1 MQIRLVVLTLTNR
14 PSVMLSSL
22 VTTSSPGPP
31 SDRILFLALVLRL
44 NIALLPLLLLRH
56 PGFVNSSVSY
66 SLLCIVPHWSTVA
79 TSALSTCQPTLSNIN
94 APSTLR
100 SIFTSCGSVLLLVM
114 SASCMFLL
122 HHSTPTSSPRGFL
135 RWSSVSS
142 GSV

>member
-79 TSALSTCQPTLSNIN
+79 TLALSTCQPTLSNIN
-94 APSTLR
+94 APSILR
-100 SIFTSCGSVLLLVM
+100 LIFTLCGNALLLVM
-114 SASCMFLL
+114 SVFFTFP
-122 HHSTPTSSPRGFL
+122 HHFSMHISSPKGCHL
-135 RWSSVSS
+135 RSSRSF
-142 GSV
+142 GPA